1 MSDERVI
8 EARKALARFEDRN
21 SKPNPA
27 HLADAVR
34 GLIGLVEELT
44 EPDAEPCDAELWSWS
59 YFRLEQVDA
68 YYMRCHRIG
77 PHDEHKNSETGAHW
91 PVEPEGEKR

>member
-27 HLADAVR
+27 HLADTVR
-34 GLIGLVEELT
+34 RLIGLVEELT
-44 EPDAEPCDAELWSWS
+44 APDPEPCDAELHSWD
-59 YFRLEQVDA
+59 YYRPEQVDP
-68 YYMRCHRIG
+68 YWMRCDQLG
-77 PHDEHKNSETGAHW
+77 AHDEHKNSETGAHW